1 MFTKT
6 MEFKNFFLYFAG
18 FTLVFPYGTWN
29 SYDVY
34 IEFTLQLSNYNII
47 IMLHWKNF
55 YLEFDITKKDA
66 NQGTG

>member
-34 IEFTLQLSNYNII
+34 IEFTLQLSKYNII
-47 IMLHWKNF
+47 TMLHWKMF
-55 YLEFDITKKDA
+55 YAEYNITKIDA